1 MTDEDLKRMR
11 WASRR
16 GMLELDLVL
25 EPFVNTCYAGLDE
38 VDRQRYRQLME
49 CEDQD
54 TSLPVAMSTVP
65 RGPRV
70 GRGIT
75 ASLAGWHSN
84 PRWISR
90 RLSRSLARHYSCCS
104 PLL

>member
-25 EPFVNTCYAGLDE
+25 EPFVNSCYANLDE

-54 TSLPVAMSTVP
+54 MFGWFLKQKRPEDPEIATIVDKILHFTH
-65 RGPRV
+65 
-70 GRGIT
+70 
-75 ASLAGWHSN
+75 AGH
-84 PRWISR
+84 R
-90 RLSRSLARHYSCCS
+90 AG
-104 PLL
+104 

>member
-54 TSLPVAMSTVP
+54 MFGWFLKQQRPEDPEIATIVDKILHFTH
-65 RGPRV
+65 
-70 GRGIT
+70 
-75 ASLAGWHSN
+75 AGH
-84 PRWISR
+84 R
-90 RLSRSLARHYSCCS
+90 AG
-104 PLL
+104 

>member
-54 TSLPVAMSTVP
+54 MF
-65 RGPRV
+65 
-70 GRGIT
+70 
-75 ASLAGWHSN
+75 GWFLKQQRPEDPEIANIVDKILHF
-84 PRWISR
+84 IH
-90 RLSRSLARHYSCCS
+90 ARHRAG
-104 PLL
+104 